1 VLGIYFIRHG
11 ESIGNKEQRFRGQHD
26 FQLSENGIRQVRAL
40 RQELSGIQFEAVY
53 SGPLQRTLKTAQII
67 ADSRA
72 PVIEAAGFTNIALGA
87 WENQPKAFISQKYPE
102 LWQIWLTQPEKL
114 VFEGMETLPMVQN
127 RAFQALQEL
136 LPEHPAGNIA
146 VVSHRAVLK
155 PLFAAMLGMSEPY
168 FWKIQ
173 LDTASYSLAEYR
185 PESGFTF
192 TVINQNRHLQDFM
205 REELG

>member
-1 VLGIYFIRHG
+1 VLEIYFIRHG
-11 ESIGNKEQRFRGQHD
+11 ESVGNKEQRFRGQHD
-26 FQLSENGIRQVRAL
+26 FELNENGIHQAMAL
-40 RQELSGIQFEAVY
+40 RQALSGIPFQAVY

-72 PVIEAAGFTNIALGA
+72 PVIEVPGFTNIALGV
-87 WENQPKAFISQKYPE
+87 WENQPKAYISQKYPE

-114 VFEGMETLPMVQN
+114 TFEGMETLPAVQK
-127 RAFQALQEL
+127 RAYQALREL
-136 LPEHPAGNIA
+136 LPKHPAGKIA

-173 LDTASYSLAEYR
+173 LDTASYSIAEYR
-185 PESGFTF
+185 PERGFTF

>member
-1 VLGIYFIRHG
+1 MLEIYFIRHG
-11 ESIGNKEQRFRGQHD
+11 ESVGNKEERFRGRCD
-26 FQLSENGIRQVRAL
+26 FELNENGLKQAEAL
-40 RQELSGIQFEAVY
+40 RQELARVEFSAVY
-53 SGPLQRTLKTAQII
+53 SSPLQRAFRTAQIM

-87 WENQPKAFISQKYPE
+87 WENQPKAYISQKYPE
-102 LWQIWLTQPEKL
+102 LWQIWLTRPEKL
-114 VFEGMETLPMVQN
+114 VFDGLETLPMVQK
-127 RAFQALQEL
+127 RAYQALHEL
-136 LPEHPAGNIA
+136 IARHPDGKIA

-173 LDTASYSLAEYR
+173 LDTASYSLSEYR
-185 PESGFTF
+185 PERGFTF
-192 TVINQNRHLQDFM
+192 TVINQNRYLKNYL